1 MSRVRITGP
10 REHFRETLIPLRR
23 PNAALDP
30 YLQMNT
36 SLVVIGHLTNPHDLK
51 GSFSVHFNTD
61 DFSANGVCSRASC
74 RGFNLSVDA
83 GGARASAIHFL
94 VIRLADGLRIEGFA
108 ECLAGKRNH
117 VTLSGQFTA
126 PDRAE
131 PVGKFDSML
140 HWDGTQGIFSANW
153 TAPR

>member
-1 MSRVRITGP
+1 M
-10 REHFRETLIPLRR
+10 
-23 PNAALDP
+23 
-30 YLQMNT
+30 QMNT

-51 GSFSVHFNTD
+51 GTFSVHFNTD
-61 DFSANGVCSRASC
+61 DFAANGLFSRASS

-83 GGARASAIHFL
+83 GSAKASSIHFL
-94 VIRLADGLRIEGFA
+94 IVRLADGLRIEGFA
-108 ECLAGKRNH
+108 ECLAGKRNY

-131 PVGKFDSML
+131 PVGKFDSTL
-140 HWDGTQGIFSANW
+140 HWDGSQGILSANW

>member
-1 MSRVRITGP
+1 
-10 REHFRETLIPLRR
+10 
-23 PNAALDP
+23 
-30 YLQMNT
+30 MNT

-61 DFSANGVCSRASC
+61 DFAANGLLTKASS

-83 GGARASAIHFL
+83 GSARASAIHF
-94 VIRLADGLRIEGFA
+94 VIVLLADGLRIEGIA
-108 ECLAGKRNH
+108 DCLAGKRNY
-117 VTLSGQFTA
+117 VTLSGQFAA

-131 PVGKFDSML
+131 PVGKFDATL
-140 HWDGTQGIFSANW
+140 HWDGAQGILAANW